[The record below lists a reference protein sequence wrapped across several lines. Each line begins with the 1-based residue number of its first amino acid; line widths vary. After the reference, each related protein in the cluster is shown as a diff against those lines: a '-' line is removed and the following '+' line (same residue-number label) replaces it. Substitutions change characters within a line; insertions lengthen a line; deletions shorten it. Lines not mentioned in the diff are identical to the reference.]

1 MKKTL
6 LLIVCALAGAW
17 TLGAQTSSEILN
29 RVDATLAKTTT
40 VSGRFHE
47 VRTPAVKEQKPVEL
61 TGKIVFKPD
70 TFLSM
75 LYDNGD
81 QFTIDGD
88 KMVVQHDGNPIIYN
102 LTKNLM
108 MRGLSHT
115 LLYSFKGDLPLLAEE
130 QDAEIQAVKEKG
142 RYVVTL
148 TPRKK
153 TARGISRLVVSY
165 DAATCA
171 IREMIL
177 DEPTGASTRYSMD

>member
-6 LLIVCALAGAW
+6 LTILCALFGAW
-17 TLGAQTSSEILN
+17 TLGAQSSTDILN
-29 RVDATLAKTTT
+29 RIDAALSGTTT
-40 VSGRFHE
+40 VTGRFHE
-47 VRTPAVKEQKPVEL
+47 VRTPAAKDQKPLEL
-61 TGKIVFKPD
+61 TGKLVFKPD

-88 KMVVQHDGNPIIYN
+88 KMVVLHEGTPVVYN

-108 MRGLSHT
+108 MKGLSHT

-142 RYVVTL
+142 CFVVTL

-171 IREMIL
+171 IRGMIL

>member
-1 MKKTL
+1 MKKL
-6 LLIVCALAGAW
+6 LLILCAVLGAW
-17 TLGAQTSSEILN
+17 TLGAQNSTEILN
-29 RVDATLAKTTT
+29 RIDATLAKAPAVT
-40 VSGRFHE
+40 GRFHE
-47 VRTPAVKEQKPVEL
+47 VRTPAAKDQKPVQL
-61 TGKIVFKPD
+61 TGKLVFKPD
-70 TFLSM
+70 IFLSM

-88 KMVVQHDGNPIIYN
+88 KMVVQRDGNPMVYN

-108 MRGLSHT
+108 MKGLSHI
-115 LLYSFKGDLPLLAEE
+115 LLYSFKGDLPLLAQE
-130 QDAEIQAVKEKG
+130 QDADIQAVQEKG

-153 TARGISRLVVSY
+153 TPRGCSSLVVSY